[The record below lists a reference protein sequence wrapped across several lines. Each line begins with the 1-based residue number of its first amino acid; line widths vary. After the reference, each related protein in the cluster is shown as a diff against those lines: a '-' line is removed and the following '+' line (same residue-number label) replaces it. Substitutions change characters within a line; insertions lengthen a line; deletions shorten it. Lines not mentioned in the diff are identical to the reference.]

1 MKILFLNPLSELGGA
16 ERCLLDLMASLR
28 ETRSDLS
35 LELAVG
41 GPGPLIDEAE
51 RLGVRVHIVPMPS
64 AVASFGDSARA
75 ATTLAGRIR
84 LLAGATMAGAGALA
98 YAWKLHR
105 LVRRL
110 APDVIHS
117 NGIKSHVLAA
127 MARTDIPIVWH
138 IRDQIG
144 LRPVVARALSLVS
157 SRASAAIAMS
167 KLVER
172 DARPVLGTLPIEV
185 VYDEIDTNL
194 YCPGPGNGPWIDELA
209 GFEPSSGEVL
219 RVGLIATYARWKGQD
234 VFIDAA
240 AQVPETAGT
249 ASIRFYVIGG
259 PIYETRGSQFSLHEL
274 REHAKQ
280 RGVEDRIGFVPFQ
293 TDVVDVYRSLDI
305 VVHASTKPEPF
316 GRTIAEALS
325 CGRAV
330 LLSRESGVAEL
341 VPASFGTMITPG
353 DADELA
359 SAIRR
364 LVDSE
369 PLRNRLGSEGRTL
382 AVDVFSRVHLGG
394 RVLGVLEDAIL
405 SRRDR

>member
-1 MKILFLNPLSELGGA
+1 MKILFLNPLTELGGA
-16 ERCLLDLMASLR
+16 ERCLLDLMASLN

-41 GPGPLIDEAE
+41 GPGPLIAEAA
-51 RLGVRVHIVPMPS
+51 RLSVRVHIVPMPF
-64 AVASFGDSARA
+64 AVAAFGDSARA
-75 ATTLAGRIR
+75 ATTLAGRMK
-84 LLAGATMAGAGALA
+84 LLGEATMAGAGALA
-98 YAWKLHR
+98 YAWKL
-105 LVRRL
+105 RRL
-110 APDVIHS
+110 IRRIVPDVIHS
-117 NGIKSHVLAA
+117 NGIKCHILAA
-127 MARTDIPIVWH
+127 MARTDVPIVWH

-144 LRPVVARALSLVS
+144 LRPVVAKALRFFS

-167 KLVER
+167 NIVER
-172 DARPVLGTLPIEV
+172 DARPVLGTLPIKV

-194 YCPGPGNGPWIDELA
+194 YCPGAGNGPWLDALA
-209 GFEPSSGEVL
+209 GFEPSSVEVL

-240 AQVPETAGT
+240 AHVPEMAGG

-259 PIYETRGSQFSLHEL
+259 PIYETRGSQFSLDEL
-274 REHAKQ
+274 REHAK
-280 RGVEDRIGFVPFQ
+280 RCGVADRMGFVPFQ

-316 GRTIAEALS
+316 GRTIAEAMA

-341 VPASFGTMITPG
+341 VPASFGNMVTPG
-353 DADELA
+353 DADDLA

-364 LVDSE
+364 LVDDA
-369 PLRNRLGSEGRTL
+369 PLRNRLGSEGRAL
-382 AVDVFSRVHLGG
+382 AVEVFSRVHLGG
-394 RVLGVLEDAIL
+394 RVLRVLEDAVQSHA
-405 SRRDR
+405 SR